1 MGEGYADVTAFA
13 ENKLATCR
21 VTVMKPTTSDNYID
35 ENGIDRGVGVLFNN
49 IVWAP
54 VNCGMTD
61 NADGTYGKYYLYSQ
75 PFNNCPKG
83 WRLPSW
89 DELSKLIQ
97 TSSEMATVNGVKGRK
112 FKSNGQHLFLPAA
125 GFEISDA
132 YPIQQKDNY
141 GYYLSS
147 REGLA
152 LFFDSQSVGVYQSN
166 DGLGLSVRCVKE

>member
-1 MGEGYADVTAFA
+1 
-13 ENKLATCR
+13 
-21 VTVMKPTTSDNYID
+21 
-35 ENGIDRGVGVLFNN
+35 
-49 IVWAP
+49 
-54 VNCGMTD
+54 
-61 NADGTYGKYYLYSQ
+61 
-75 PFNNCPKG
+75 
-83 WRLPSW
+83 
-89 DELSKLIQ
+89 
-97 TSSEMATVNGVKGRK
+97 MATVSGVKGRK